1 MIEENKKLEKKE
13 NKKNNEETS
22 FFISKEKL
30 LEYGVHFGHK
40 KNSWNPKM
48 KPFIHGQ
55 KNKTHIINLNKI
67 ITTLRISYTYVEQ
80 IAKKGGTFLFVGTS
94 KQAKNTIKENAERVG
109 AFYISE
115 RWLGG
120 TLTNFKTI
128 QNSIKRLRYLERLQK
143 SNFDGY
149 TKKEASKLSKELQKL
164 ELNLGGIK
172 YMRRLPN
179 AIFVS
184 SVVSEKIVVNEAKKF
199 NIPIFGI
206 VDTDGDPRS
215 IQFPI
220 VGNDDGN
227 KSVSI
232 ITTIIADAIAS
243 AKGSKKL
250 VVGVDDKEDIRV
262 LGLQKQTSIYKNEG
276 RRFYNKKN
284 NSNFRRDFNN
294 NRGENKNFS
303 QNNRNN
309 FKRNIDDNN
318 KKTNVNNQEIKNDKI
333 KLENSDSLK
342 ENKNINFSNLKVFE
356 LKKLLEEKNI
366 KFDKT
371 LKKDGLIE
379 LANKNLN

>member
-1 MIEENKKLEKKE
+1 MSEEKKLTDKKIEKAE
-13 NKKNNEETS
+13 NKKNSKIDEETS

-40 KNSWNPKM
+40 KQNWNPKM
-48 KPFIHGQ
+48 KPFIHGE

-67 ITTLRISYTYVEQ
+67 ITTLRISYTYIEQ

-109 AFYISE
+109 AYYISE

-128 QNSIKRLRYLERLQK
+128 QNSIRRLRYLERLQK
-143 SNFDGY
+143 NNFDGY

-184 SVVSEKIVVNEAKKF
+184 SVVSEKIVVSEAKKF

-250 VVGVDDKEDIRV
+250 IVGVNDKEDIRV
-262 LGLQKQTSIYKNEG
+262 LGLQKQTTVYKNEG
-276 RRFYNKKN
+276 KRFYNKRP
-284 NSNFRRDFNN
+284 NSNFRKDFNRN
-294 NRGENKNFS
+294 DNKNFS
-303 QNNRNN
+303 YNKNKQNS
-309 FKRNIDDNN
+309 
-318 KKTNVNNQEIKNDKI
+318 ENDKI
-333 KLENSDSLK
+333 KVEN
-342 ENKNINFSNLKVFE
+342 NKNSNKKVDYSKLKIID
-356 LKKLLEEKNI
+356 LKKLLKEKNI
-366 KFDKT
+366 SFDKS
-371 LKKDGLIE
+371 LKKDELIE